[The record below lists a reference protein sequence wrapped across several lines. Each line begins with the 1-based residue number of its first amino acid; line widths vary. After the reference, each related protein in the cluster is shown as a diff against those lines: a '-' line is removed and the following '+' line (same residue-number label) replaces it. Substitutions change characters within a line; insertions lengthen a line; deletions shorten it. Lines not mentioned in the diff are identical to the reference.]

1 MKKWLIPI
9 TSIVAL
15 IILLTIIN
23 MGMKPA
29 NSEHIEDRQSSHFLV
44 NLQVWK
50 HSTDTSLR
58 ILFDNEVI
66 YEDELTS
73 LVNEVVSDSDPKPK
87 NIGKFAVTARTEHI
101 VLVEAKEVGLRSRL
115 VWKGDPGSS
124 WVVISYY
131 SRTDQYKELPMITF
145 SIQDTPA
152 ASK

>member
-9 TSIVAL
+9 TSVAAL
-15 IILLTIIN
+15 IILLIAIN

-29 NSEHIEDRQSSHFLV
+29 SSEHIEDRPSSHSFV

-58 ILFDNEVI
+58 ILFDNEAI

-73 LVNEVVSDSDPKPK
+73 LANEVVSDSDPKPK
-87 NIGKFAVTARTEHI
+87 NLGKFAVTARTEHI

-115 VWKGDPGSS
+115 VWKGDLGSQ
-124 WVVISYY
+124 WVVVSYY
-131 SRTDQYKELPMITF
+131 SRMDQYKELPMITF
-145 SIQDTPA
+145 SIQDAPA

>member
-9 TSIVAL
+9 ASVAAL
-15 IILLTIIN
+15 IILLIMMN

-29 NSEHIEDRQSSHFLV
+29 SSEHIEDRQSSHSLV

-73 LVNEVVSDSDPKPK
+73 LANEVVYDSDPKPK
-87 NIGKFAVTARTEHI
+87 NLGKFPVTARTEHT
-101 VLVEAKEVGLRSRL
+101 VLVEAKEVGLRSKL
-115 VWKGDPGSS
+115 VWKGALGSQ
-124 WVVISYY
+124 WVVVSYY
-131 SRTDQYKELPMITF
+131 SRMDQYKELPMITF
-145 SIQDTPA
+145 SIQDAPA